1 MKINFNEITAG
12 VMIKVDDNIKV
23 NDIIDCDEKL
33 LNDESNIES
42 ISKTCFN
49 KIDKEFINRVN
60 FNKGGFIVCGD
71 NFLEDSINDDIEK
84 VFLHLGIKG
93 VIAKSFNKKH
103 KDNLIKNGILPM
115 EFANSK
121 EYNEVG
127 LYDILKVKNLLE
139 DLSKGI
145 LEVVNITK
153 GDSFLVKLE
162 L

>member
-12 VMIKVDDNIKV
+12 VMIKVDDNIKES
-23 NDIIDCDEKL
+23 DIIDCEKEL
-33 LNDESNIES
+33 LDDKSNIDS
-42 ISKTCFN
+42 ISKDCFN

-71 NFLEDSINDDIEK
+71 NFLEDSCDDNVEK
-84 VFLHLGIKG
+84 IFSHLGIKG
-93 VIAKSFNKKH
+93 ILAKSFNKKN

-115 EFANSK
+115 KFIYPE

-127 LYDILKVKNLLE
+127 LYDVLKVKNLLE

-153 GDSFLVKLE
+153 GDSFWVKLE

>member
-12 VMIKVDDNIKV
+12 VMIKLDDGIKV
-23 NDIIDCDEKL
+23 NDIIDCNEKL
-33 LNDESNIES
+33 LDDKSNIES

-60 FNKGGFIVCGD
+60 FNKGGFIICGD
-71 NFLEDSINDDIEK
+71 DFLDYSANDDIEK
-84 VFLHLGIKG
+84 VFSYLGIKG
-93 VIAKSFNKKH
+93 VIAKSFNKIS
-103 KDNLIKNGILPM
+103 KDNLMKNGILPM
-115 EFANSK
+115 QFANSN

-127 LYDILKVKNLLE
+127 LYDILKVKNLAE

>member
-12 VMIKVDDNIKV
+12 VMIKLDDGIKA
-23 NDIIDCDEKL
+23 NDIIDCNEKL
-33 LNDESNIES
+33 LDDKSNIES

-60 FNKGGFIVCGD
+60 FNKGGFIICGD
-71 NFLEDSINDDIEK
+71 NFLDYSANDDIEK
-84 VFLHLGIKG
+84 VFSHLGIKG
-93 VIAKSFNKKH
+93 VIAKSFNKIS
-103 KDNLIKNGILPM
+103 KDNLMKNGILPM
-115 EFANSK
+115 QFANSN

-127 LYDILKVKNLLE
+127 LYDILKVKNLAE